1 MRVIEVIR
9 DLACQLQALIRQIAG
24 EMGLTTTQAQVLF
37 TLPAD
42 GMSMSALAE
51 RLGLDNSTISR
62 IIQHMEKQHWVTRNS
77 SLRDRRVIKVSL
89 TPTGKQVH
97 YRLNEILETE
107 LRPLI
112 ESLEMD
118 RQESLEQHLEELS
131 WSILR
136 RRI

>member
-62 IIQHMEKQHWVTRNS
+62 IIQHMEKQNWVTRIPS
-77 SLRDRRVIKVSL
+77 MRDRRVIKVSL
-89 TPTGKQVH
+89 TATGKQVH
-97 YRLNEILETE
+97 YRLNETLETA

>member
-24 EMGLTTTQAQVLF
+24 EMGLTTTQAQVIF

-42 GMSMSALAE
+42 GMSMSKLAE

-62 IIQHMEKQHWVTRNS
+62 IIQHMEKQNWVTRIPS
-77 SLRDRRVIKVSL
+77 MRDRRVINVSL

-97 YRLNEILETE
+97 SRLNKTLETE